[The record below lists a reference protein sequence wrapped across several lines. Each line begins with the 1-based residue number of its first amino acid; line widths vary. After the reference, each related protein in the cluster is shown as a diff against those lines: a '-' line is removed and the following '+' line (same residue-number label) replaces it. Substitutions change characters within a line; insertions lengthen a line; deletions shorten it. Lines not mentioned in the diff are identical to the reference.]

1 MKGRDHTADRRV
13 RRAVLFAGSAPSLR
27 VGGRPLVERA
37 LIVLSRAG
45 VEECYVVGQSPPE
58 RRKVGYPRTIRRI
71 VDHGR
76 RAVDELRAEGVK
88 PEEPVLFLH
97 TSLLTEAPALR
108 SFVRGTSFRGSLAT
122 AEGEPLPLLCAT
134 TEKIR
139 ELWEPLRRGDGAALA
154 RGAREAGFEERP
166 LEGFAAVVR
175 TREEAERAVTRLL
188 LSLENPRDGVLDRW
202 LRRRLSRP
210 LSRFFLRFPFL
221 RPNHVT
227 ALSFLTAVLSAWAFS
242 RGNYGAGIAG
252 ALLFEFSSVLDC
264 SDGEVARVK
273 LEESRFGDL
282 LDITLDAAG
291 NLLVFLGI
299 AAGVWPRLPSAGL
312 LGAILAAGI
321 AVAFPVVSYVE
332 RRLPERGSLLPRR
345 APSRRHPEH
354 ARFLGRDFPRRT
366 HGHAAVASLGSRFR
380 LARFLG
386 LARGTSPP
394 GPRPRKARRGKTPG
408 GSGPGDSR
416 LRGKGEPDGEPFPA
430 RAIGVGGPAFRPPMP
445 RARVVAAPARSEA
458 EGVLV
463 VFLRATSRAVLA
475 RKVPR
480 LFGASRDT
488 GVFRAAALDAGL
500 APT

>member
-332 RRLPERGSLLPRR
+332 RRLPERGPYSR
-345 APSRRHPEH
+345 AAHRLVATLST
-354 ARFLGRDFPRRT
+354 RDFSAVIFLAALTGTLPWLLWGAAFGSHAFSVSLGALLLLARARERHDEEKPREAPDRAT
-366 HGHAAVASLGSRFR
+366 HAFEGRESPTASLSQ
-380 LARFLG
+380 
-386 LARGTSPP
+386 P
-394 GPRPRKARRGKTPG
+394 GQSA
-408 GSGPGDSR
+408 
-416 LRGKGEPDGEPFPA
+416 
-430 RAIGVGGPAFRPPMP
+430 
-445 RARVVAAPARSEA
+445 
-458 EGVLV
+458 
-463 VFLRATSRAVLA
+463 
-475 RKVPR
+475 
-480 LFGASRDT
+480 
-488 GVFRAAALDAGL
+488 
-500 APT
+500 